1 METRRNNLAMILRKS
16 HLYLTHGKM
25 GKLRSK
31 SWGIPFFPNTTITKQ
46 FFTLQYEKN
55 PAKSTPI
62 KPKNHYPKIISFPP
76 SYSYSQCLSTLKN
89 VLGWNPKFNF
99 SCDNKKNRV
108 YKRISFR
115 FIKWPFLFFL
125 FHSFFIHTSYNIAWL
140 LVSYNRKILFYF
152 PKRFQ
157 CVCVVEIF
165 PNNKRHTE
173 KTCLVVF
180 FV

>member
-1 METRRNNLAMILRKS
+1 MLQLISPKKSMPIKEMETRRNNLAMILRKS

-76 SYSYSQCLSTLKN
+76 SYSLQSMSFHTQ
-89 VLGWNPKFNF
+89 
-99 SCDNKKNRV
+99 
-108 YKRISFR
+108 KRPG
-115 FIKWPFLFFL
+115 IK
-125 FHSFFIHTSYNIAWL
+125 S
-140 LVSYNRKILFYF
+140 KI
-152 PKRFQ
+152 
-157 CVCVVEIF
+157 
-165 PNNKRHTE
+165 
-173 KTCLVVF
+173 
-180 FV
+180 